1 MLLLKNMNLHFTIA
15 VKHILARKRQSFV
28 SLLGIIIGVAFFLAI
43 ASLMQGSQNDFI
55 KRLIDNSPH
64 ITVHDEYRNAKA
76 QPVEKLYE
84 GRAIELRS
92 VQPLPETR
100 GIRGYKQVVEDLKT
114 RPGVRASATL
124 TGQAILNYAGRDNAI
139 VLNGMIPA
147 DMKDLTTVEENME
160 VGSVDDLIAN
170 RNGIIVGAELTRR
183 LMLEKGDNI
192 TLTAS
197 TGQVRTFKIVGIFR
211 TGSLNYD
218 DSQAFTDIKR
228 VQAMMNKSNRAN
240 TIIIKMDDSTKA
252 RELAAEVE
260 AKTGYKSVSWQES
273 SEDIMSTLAIRNII
287 MYTVVSAVL
296 LVAAFGIYNIIFTII
311 MEKQKD
317 IAILKSMGFRS
328 LDIKWIFLIQGCI
341 LGVAGVVFGLPLG
354 CAMMYGLS
362 QIKFRVPG
370 GEEINM
376 PIDWSAPQFFIAG
389 AFAFLAAV
397 LASYLPAKKGAS
409 VLPVDILRGGQ

>member
-1 MLLLKNMNLHFTIA
+1 MDLFLQIA
-15 VKHILARKRQSFV
+15 AKHIWARKRQSLV

-64 ITVHDEYRNAKA
+64 ITVHDDYREAKK
-76 QPVEKLYE
+76 QPITRVYD
-84 GRAIELRS
+84 GANIEIRS

-100 GIRGYKQVVEDLKT
+100 GIRGYKRVVEDLKT

-139 VLNGMIPA
+139 VLNGMIPE
-147 DMKDLTTVEENME
+147 DMKDLTTVEENMIE
-160 VGSVDDLIAN
+160 GSIDDLIAN
-170 RNGIIVGAELTRR
+170 RNGIIVGAELVRR
-183 LMLEKGDNI
+183 LMLETGDNI
-192 TLTAS
+192 TLAAS

-211 TGSLNYD
+211 TGGLAYD
-218 DSQAFTDIKR
+218 DQQAFTDIKR

-240 TIIIKMDDSTKA
+240 TIIVKMDNSNAA
-252 RELAAEVE
+252 RDLAAEIE
-260 AKTGYKSVSWQES
+260 GRIGYKSVSWQEA
-273 SEDIMSTLAIRNII
+273 SEDIMSTLAIRNVI

-317 IAILKSMGFRS
+317 IAILKSMGFRAS
-328 LDIKWIFLIQGCI
+328 DIKKIFIIQGCI
-341 LGVAGVVFGLPLG
+341 LGVAGVVLGIPCGMGLMLLMEQVEMTP
-354 CAMMYGLS
+354 
-362 QIKFRVPG
+362 PG
-370 GEEINM
+370 VSEVVNL
-376 PIDWSAPQFFIAG
+376 PVDWSLPQFFIAG
-389 AFAFLAAV
+389 GFAFFAAV
-397 LASYLPAKKGAS
+397 IASYLPAKKGAK